1 MSEFLDREAIVEL
14 LTQLGARLDRR
25 GLSAEVYDVGGT
37 AMLLAYNRTKLTR
50 DVDAVTEDEAVV
62 EREARDMARERR
74 GLAEDWFNSR
84 VRPML
89 PRVFDADQVEVL
101 AVPGISVSVAS
112 PRHMLAMKTR
122 AARGDRDTED
132 ILLLCEVLGITSI
145 SAALAVA
152 DEVWGP
158 GMVRDES
165 VFLVSEALRGAGFS
179 D

>member
-1 MSEFLDREAIVEL
+1 MSDLLDREAIVEL

-25 GLSAEVYDVGGT
+25 GLAAEVYVVGGT

-50 DVDAVTEDEAVV
+50 DVDAVTEAADVV
-62 EREARDMARERR
+62 EQEARAMARQRR
-74 GLAEDWFNSR
+74 DLAEDWFNSR

-101 AVPGISVSVAS
+101 VAPGISVTVAS
-112 PRHMLAMKTR
+112 PRHMLAMKIR

-132 ILLLCEVLGITSI
+132 ILLLCQVLGIGSI

-152 DEVWGP
+152 DDIWGP
-158 GMVRDES
+158 GMIRDES
-165 VFLVSEALRGAGFS
+165 VFLVSEALRAAGFS